1 MINVDLPAAERLA
14 AEALPHYGIDP
25 GTPLTL
31 LKFRENFV
39 FSAHSGGIDYVVRVH
54 RRGYHSDAALA
65 TEVEFVE
72 ALRSEGVAVP
82 HFVRAD
88 DGRIFCVVGESSP
101 YGAHQVDLQL
111 LLENHGHFGSEA
123 TAFDG
128 SAELPPTDFAELG
141 TLLAHVHDATER
153 SGYAM
158 NADRQDWDHGGLS
171 GPNWAWG
178 DPLRLA
184 ELTGSDLET
193 VKSAIERMRE
203 MLTSYGAHPTRYG
216 PIHADLTPENVLRT
230 HSGLVVIDF
239 DDSAQGW
246 HLFDIATA
254 LNFFRPHPRYEE
266 YRVAMFDAYEAI
278 RPLDDRDHAAYPAIV
293 FARALTYLAWAA
305 DRRGD
310 DTAEFVVQEFL
321 PCVVDLAHDLLAA

>member
-1 MINVDLPAAERLA
+1 
-14 AEALPHYGIDP
+14 
-25 GTPLTL
+25 
-31 LKFRENFV
+31 
-39 FSAHSGGIDYVVRVH
+39 
-54 RRGYHSDAALA
+54 
-65 TEVEFVE
+65 
-72 ALRSEGVAVP
+72 
-82 HFVRAD
+82 
-88 DGRIFCVVGESSP
+88 
-101 YGAHQVDLQL
+101 
-111 LLENHGHFGSEA
+111 
-123 TAFDG
+123 
-128 SAELPPTDFAELG
+128 
-141 TLLAHVHDATER
+141 
-153 SGYAM
+153 M

-266 YRVAMFDAYEAI
+266 YRVAMFDA
-278 RPLDDRDHAAYPAIV
+278 V